1 MRIPFS
7 SSTSSSLGIEWELQL
22 VDYQTRQLRGDASVI
37 LDELRA
43 KLGEQDAAKAK
54 HELFDSTIEV
64 ITGVC
69 GSVGEATADLAGT
82 VSVLRDLAERHGMG
96 LMCSGTHPISD
107 YASQRITE
115 DNRYARLVTQMQW
128 LARRLL
134 IFGVHV
140 HVGVRSPE
148 KAMPIMNA
156 LMAHIPHFLALSAS
170 SPYWLGDDTGLA
182 SSRSQVFASLP
193 TAGLPYPL
201 EDWPGFESFMGTLIA
216 SGTIETIREI
226 WWDIRPHP
234 NFGTVEL
241 RICDGLPTLMEVG
254 AVAALAQCLVD
265 RMNTQIDRGY
275 RLPTPQRWL
284 VQENKWRAARY
295 GLDAQIMI
303 DDRGAVRSVR
313 TDLVDLVE
321 DLLPVARRLGCVEE
335 LSDVL
340 SIVEIGASSSRQRDV
355 ARRAGGDL
363 LPVVDTLLAEMDG
376 GRPIAKCP
384 HPSGPTPPPGSASRS
399 VGIPGL

>member
-1 MRIPFS
+1 MQIPFS

-22 VDYQTRQLRGDASVI
+22 VDQQSRELRGEATAI

-43 KLGEQDAAKAK
+43 KIGERDAAKAK
-54 HELFDSTIEV
+54 HELFESTVEV

-82 VSVLRDLAERHGMG
+82 VSVLRDLAERRGVG

-107 YASQRITE
+107 YAGQRITD
-115 DNRYARLVTQMQW
+115 DNRYSRLVNQMQW

-140 HVGVRSPE
+140 HVGVRSPD
-148 KAMPIMNA
+148 KAMPIVNA

-170 SPYWLGDDTGLA
+170 SPFWLGGDTGLA

-201 EDWPGFESFMGTLIA
+201 EDWPRFESFMETLIT
-216 SGTIETIREI
+216 SGTIETIREV

-295 GLDAQIMI
+295 GLDAQILI
-303 DDRGAVRSVR
+303 DGRGEVRSVR
-313 TDLVDLVE
+313 DDLVDLVE
-321 DLLPVARRLGCVEE
+321 DLLPVAHRLGCAEQ
-335 LSDVL
+335 LNDVL
-340 SIVEIGASSSRQRDV
+340 VILATGASYTRQRAA
-355 ARRAGGDL
+355 ARQADGDL
-363 LPVVDTLLAEMDG
+363 TRVVDTLLEEMNT
-376 GRPIAKCP
+376 GRPVVD
-384 HPSGPTPPPGSASRS
+384 R
-399 VGIPGL
+399 

>member
-1 MRIPFS
+1 MQIPFS

-22 VDYQTRQLRGDASVI
+22 VDQQSRELRGEATAI

-43 KLGEQDAAKAK
+43 KIGEREAAKAK
-54 HELFDSTIEV
+54 HELFESTVEV

-82 VSVLRDLAERHGMG
+82 VSLLRDLAERRGVG

-107 YASQRITE
+107 YAGQRITD
-115 DNRYARLVTQMQW
+115 DNRYSRLVSQMQW

-140 HVGVRSPE
+140 HVGVRSPD

-170 SPYWLGDDTGLA
+170 SPFWLGGDTGLA

-201 EDWPGFESFMGTLIA
+201 EDWPRFESFMETLIT
-216 SGTIETIREI
+216 SGTIETIREV

-295 GLDAQIMI
+295 GLEAQIMVN
-303 DDRGAVRSVR
+303 DRGGVRSVR
-313 TDLVDLVE
+313 DDLVDLVE
-321 DLLPVARRLGCVEE
+321 DLLPVAHRLDCAEQ
-335 LSDVL
+335 LADVL
-340 SIVEIGASSSRQRDV
+340 VILETGASYTRQRAA
-355 ARRAGGDL
+355 ARRADGDL
-363 LPVVDTLLAEMDG
+363 TRVVDTLLEEMNT
-376 GRPIAKCP
+376 GRP
-384 HPSGPTPPPGSASRS
+384 
-399 VGIPGL
+399 VVDQ

>member
-1 MRIPFS
+1 MQIPFS

-22 VDYQTRQLRGDASVI
+22 VDQQSRELRGEATVI

-43 KLGEQDAAKAK
+43 KAGEREAAKAK
-54 HELFDSTIEV
+54 HELFESTVEV

-82 VSVLRDLAERHGMG
+82 VSLLRDLAERRGVG

-107 YASQRITE
+107 YAGQRITD
-115 DNRYARLVTQMQW
+115 DNRYSRLVSQMQW

-140 HVGVRSPE
+140 HVGVRSPD

-156 LMAHIPHFLALSAS
+156 LMVYIPHFLALSAS
-170 SPYWLGDDTGLA
+170 SPFWLGGDTGLA

-201 EDWPGFESFMGTLIA
+201 EDWPRFESFMETLIA
-216 SGTIETIREI
+216 AGTIETIREV

-241 RICDGLPTLMEVG
+241 RICDGLPTLLEVG

-295 GLDAQIMI
+295 GLDAQILI
-303 DDRGAVRSVR
+303 DGRGGVRSVR
-313 TDLVDLVE
+313 DDLVDLVE
-321 DLLPVARRLGCVEE
+321 DLLPVAHRLGCAQQ
-335 LSDVL
+335 LADVL
-340 SIVEIGASSSRQRDV
+340 VILETGASYTRQRAV
-355 ARRAGGDL
+355 ARRADGDL
-363 LPVVDTLLAEMDG
+363 TRVVDTLLEEMNT
-376 GRPIAKCP
+376 GRPVVD
-384 HPSGPTPPPGSASRS
+384 R
-399 VGIPGL
+399 

>member
-1 MRIPFS
+1 VKIPFS
-7 SSTSSSLGIEWELQL
+7 SSPSSSLGIEWELQL
-22 VDYQTRQLRGDASVI
+22 VDHQTRELRGEASEI
-37 LDELRA
+37 LDELRVKA
-43 KLGEQDAAKAK
+43 GEEEAAKAK
-54 HELFDSTIEV
+54 HELFESTIEV

-69 GSVGEATADLAGT
+69 GSVEEATADLAGT
-82 VSVLRDLAERHGMG
+82 ISLLRDLAERRGIG
-96 LMCSGTHPISD
+96 LMCSGTHPITD
-107 YASQRITE
+107 YDTQRITTDE
-115 DNRYARLVTQMQW
+115 RYSHLVGQMQW

-140 HVGVRSPE
+140 HVGVRSPD
-148 KAMPIMNA
+148 KAIPIMNA
-156 LMAHIPHFLALSAS
+156 LMAYIPHFLALSAS
-170 SPYWLGDDTGLA
+170 SPYWLGGDTGLA

-201 EDWPGFESFMGTLIA
+201 EDWPSFEAFMETLIT
-216 SGTIETIREI
+216 SGTIETIREV

-241 RICDGLPTLMEVG
+241 RICDGLPSLLEVG

-275 RLPTPQRWL
+275 RLPMPTRWL

-295 GLDAQIMI
+295 GLEAKIMV
-303 DDRGAVRSVR
+303 DERGGVRALR
-313 TDLVDLVE
+313 DEIIDLVE
-321 DLLPVARRLGCVEE
+321 DLVPVAHRLGCAAE

-340 SIVEIGASSSRQRDV
+340 SILGTGPSYARQRAA

-363 LPVVDTLLAEMDG
+363 TRVVDTLLEEMNI
-376 GRPIAKCP
+376 GRPIVD
-384 HPSGPTPPPGSASRS
+384 G
-399 VGIPGL
+399 

>member
-1 MRIPFS
+1 MQIPFS

-22 VDYQTRQLRGDASVI
+22 VDQQSRELRGEATVI

-43 KLGEQDAAKAK
+43 KIGEREAAKAK
-54 HELFDSTIEV
+54 HELFESTVEV

-82 VSVLRDLAERHGMG
+82 VSLLRDLAERRGVG

-107 YASQRITE
+107 YAGQRITD
-115 DNRYARLVTQMQW
+115 DNRYSRLVSQMQW

-140 HVGVRSPE
+140 HVGVRSPD

-156 LMAHIPHFLALSAS
+156 LMEYIPHFLALSAS
-170 SPYWLGDDTGLA
+170 SPFWLGGDTGLA

-201 EDWPGFESFMGTLIA
+201 EDWPRFESFMETLIA
-216 SGTIETIREI
+216 AGTIETIREV

-241 RICDGLPTLMEVG
+241 RICDGLPTLLEVG

-295 GLDAQIMI
+295 GLDAQILI
-303 DDRGAVRSVR
+303 DGRGGVRSVR
-313 TDLVDLVE
+313 DDLMDLVE
-321 DLLPVARRLGCVEE
+321 DLLPVAHRLGCAEQ
-335 LSDVL
+335 LTDVL
-340 SIVEIGASSSRQRDV
+340 VILDTGASYTRQRAV
-355 ARRAGGDL
+355 ARRADGDL
-363 LPVVDTLLAEMDG
+363 TRVVDTLLEEMNT
-376 GRPIAKCP
+376 GRPVVA
-384 HPSGPTPPPGSASRS
+384 G
-399 VGIPGL
+399 

>member
-1 MRIPFS
+1 MQIPFS

-22 VDYQTRQLRGDASVI
+22 VDQQSRELRGEATAI

-43 KLGEQDAAKAK
+43 KIGERDAAKAK
-54 HELFDSTIEV
+54 HELFESTVEV

-82 VSVLRDLAERHGMG
+82 VSVLRDLAERRGIG

-107 YASQRITE
+107 YAGQRITD
-115 DNRYARLVTQMQW
+115 DNRYSRLVNQMQW

-140 HVGVRSPE
+140 HVGVRSPD
-148 KAMPIMNA
+148 KAMPIVNA

-170 SPYWLGDDTGLA
+170 SPFWLGGDTGLA

-201 EDWPGFESFMGTLIA
+201 EDWPRFESFMETLIT
-216 SGTIETIREI
+216 SGTIETIREV

-275 RLPTPQRWL
+275 RLPMPQRWL

-295 GLDAQIMI
+295 GLDAQILI
-303 DDRGAVRSVR
+303 DGRGEVRSVR
-313 TDLVDLVE
+313 DDLVDLVE
-321 DLLPVARRLGCVEE
+321 DLLPVAHRLGCAEQ
-335 LSDVL
+335 LNDVL
-340 SIVEIGASSSRQRDV
+340 VILATGASYTRQRAA
-355 ARRAGGDL
+355 ARQADGDL
-363 LPVVDTLLAEMDG
+363 TRVVDTLLEEMNT
-376 GRPIAKCP
+376 GRP
-384 HPSGPTPPPGSASRS
+384 
-399 VGIPGL
+399 VVDQ

>member
-1 MRIPFS
+1 MQIPFS
-7 SSTSSSLGIEWELQL
+7 SSMSSSLGIEWELQL
-22 VDYQTRQLRGDASVI
+22 VDQQSRELRGEATAI

-43 KLGEQDAAKAK
+43 KIGERDAAKAK
-54 HELFDSTIEV
+54 HELFESTVEV

-69 GSVGEATADLAGT
+69 GTVGQATADLAGT
-82 VSVLRDLAERHGMG
+82 VSVLRDLAERRGIG

-107 YASQRITE
+107 YAGQRITD
-115 DNRYARLVTQMQW
+115 DNRYSRLVGQMQW

-140 HVGVRSPE
+140 HVGVRSPD
-148 KAMPIMNA
+148 KAMPIVNA

-170 SPYWLGDDTGLA
+170 SPFWLGGDTGLA

-201 EDWPGFESFMGTLIA
+201 EDWPHFESFMETLIT
-216 SGTIETIREI
+216 SGTIETIREV

-295 GLDAQIMI
+295 GLDAQILI
-303 DDRGAVRSVR
+303 DGRGEVRSVR
-313 TDLVDLVE
+313 DDLVDLVE
-321 DLLPVARRLGCVEE
+321 DLLPVAHRLGCAEQ
-335 LSDVL
+335 LNDVL
-340 SIVEIGASSSRQRDV
+340 VILATGASYTRQRAA
-355 ARRAGGDL
+355 ARQADGDL
-363 LPVVDTLLAEMDG
+363 TRVVDTLLEEMNT
-376 GRPIAKCP
+376 GRP
-384 HPSGPTPPPGSASRS
+384 
-399 VGIPGL
+399 VVDQ